1 VCDHHQLLTG
11 TDQFLGQPNGG
22 GVCAD
27 HDQVLTGRVLR
38 GPRLSHG

>member
-11 TDQFLGQPNGG
+11 TDQFLGQPHGG

-27 HDQVLTGRVLR
+27 YDDVLTGRVLR